1 MLFYVKIKIDLFLT
15 TKESSPSMS
24 AANEKNADSNV
35 SNAEQFALP
44 HESILRGEIERVVF
58 ENSENG
64 FAILRIKGDDKKIHT
79 IVGSI
84 FGASPGQHIE
94 AAGTFEEHAE
104 FGRQLRARHF
114 RFVLPGTKEGIC
126 RYLSSGIIPGVG
138 RKTAE
143 KIIDVFGR
151 RTLEVLNTDISRL
164 SEVEGLGKKK
174 CAAIAEGWENHA
186 IRREG
191 YIFLQGLGISPAGCA
206 KLYKRYGDSAAL
218 AVKNNPYRLADDI
231 NGIGFAR
238 ADAIAMQLGIARDAP
253 ERLVAGVIY
262 QMNQNIASGHCC
274 VPRSML
280 LEQAV
285 HLLALPEGKVE
296 EGINLALTAKRLIG
310 ENDYIYTAR
319 LYRMEYELPLHL
331 QRLLKSEKFPAAK
344 MEKIPPSPDITLNSQ
359 QLNAVDQVAQSVL
372 SIITGGPGVGKTT
385 VVGEIV
391 RRAKKANL
399 RIMLAAPTGRAAKR
413 LSESTNLPAKTIHR
427 LLQYD
432 AMSGKFKQNYDDQL
446 ATDLLIVDEVSMVD
460 LPLALYL
467 FRAIP
472 CGCAVVLVGDIDQL
486 PSVGPGKILED
497 FIGSEF
503 FVTTRLT
510 QVFRQA
516 ADSGIIAN
524 AHRVNHGE
532 MPRQT
537 ELNGDDVSDFYWIS
551 QEDGERAAELIVK
564 MVAERIPKRFNF
576 NPLEDIQVLT
586 PMHRGSCGTSQLNSM
601 LQEALNGGQTEL
613 IRYGDRSLKLGDRV
627 MQTSNN
633 YEKNVFNGD
642 QGRIVFINHKERKLQ
657 VLFDGER
664 TVEFTPDELEQLVL
678 AYAVTVHKSQGCEF
692 PVVIVPLLTQHFMML
707 QRNLLYTAMTRARQ
721 LLIIIGSPR
730 ALSMA
735 VENFRRE
742 ERFSMLGE
750 RLRNVYNQLIKN

>member
-1 MLFYVKIKIDLFLT
+1 
-15 TKESSPSMS
+15 
-24 AANEKNADSNV
+24 
-35 SNAEQFALP
+35 
-44 HESILRGEIERVVF
+44 
-58 ENSENG
+58 
-64 FAILRIKGDDKKIHT
+64 
-79 IVGSI
+79 
-84 FGASPGQHIE
+84 
-94 AAGTFEEHAE
+94 
-104 FGRQLRARHF
+104 
-114 RFVLPGTKEGIC
+114 
-126 RYLSSGIIPGVG
+126 
-138 RKTAE
+138 
-143 KIIDVFGR
+143 
-151 RTLEVLNTDISRL
+151 
-164 SEVEGLGKKK
+164 
-174 CAAIAEGWENHA
+174 
-186 IRREG
+186 
-191 YIFLQGLGISPAGCA
+191 
-206 KLYKRYGDSAAL
+206 
-218 AVKNNPYRLADDI
+218 
-231 NGIGFAR
+231 
-238 ADAIAMQLGIARDAP
+238 
-253 ERLVAGVIY
+253 
-262 QMNQNIASGHCC
+262 
-274 VPRSML
+274 
-280 LEQAV
+280 
-285 HLLALPEGKVE
+285 
-296 EGINLALTAKRLIG
+296 
-310 ENDYIYTAR
+310 
-319 LYRMEYELPLHL
+319 
-331 QRLLKSEKFPAAK
+331 
-344 MEKIPPSPDITLNSQ
+344 
-359 QLNAVDQVAQSVL
+359 
-372 SIITGGPGVGKTT
+372 
-385 VVGEIV
+385 
-391 RRAKKANL
+391 
-399 RIMLAAPTGRAAKR
+399 
-413 LSESTNLPAKTIHR
+413 
-427 LLQYD
+427 
-432 AMSGKFKQNYDDQL
+432 
-446 ATDLLIVDEVSMVD
+446 MVD

-564 MVAERIPKRFNF
+564 MVAERIPQRFNF

-633 YEKNVFNGD
+633 YEKNVLNGD

-678 AYAVTVHKSQGCEF
+678 AYAVTVHKSQGCEC

-750 RLRNVYNQLIKN
+750 RLRNAYNQLIKN